1 MSEQPEEYREFQ
13 LMELFGCATR
23 GELYWRLKSG
33 ANMVRWLL
41 YLERREELENERLQ
55 ALVGEQK

>member
-1 MSEQPEEYREFQ
+1 MQ

-23 GELYWRLKSG
+23 GELYSRLKSG
-33 ANMVRWLL
+33 ANMVRWFL
-41 YLERREELENERLQ
+41 YLERRDELENERLQ

>member
-1 MSEQPEEYREFQ
+1 MSEQPEAYREFQ

-23 GELYWRLKSG
+23 GELYSRLKSG

-41 YLERREELENERLQ
+41 YLERRDELENERLQ
-55 ALVGEQK
+55 SLVGEQK